1 MVRSLLCKILE
12 MRVGA
17 IAFEVIMRRSLLRKI
32 WKMSVGAIALWGDYG
47 AINVKEKTCKYLYD
61 AKI

>member
-1 MVRSLLCKILE
+1 
-12 MRVGA
+12 MRVDA
-17 IAFEVIMRRSLLRKI
+17 ISFDVIMRRSLLRKI

-47 AINVKEKTCKYLYD
+47 AIAVKEKTCKYLYD

>member
-1 MVRSLLCKILE
+1 
-12 MRVGA
+12 MRVDA
-17 IAFEVIMRRSLLRKI
+17 ISFDVIMRRSLLRKI